1 MCISIAP
8 VTFGNTV
15 TGLYEADENTHV
27 IFYQNTVSGASN
39 LRRGRSGGAPML
51 SMTAPSTRGR
61 RGTAKTPSNWNTG
74 RKTGSD
80 AANGNALVIPIMT
93 ENFDSIRLLRDTA
106 NTPNLLKD
114 LRRAVQPPASRGG
127 LRRGS
132 AKGISFGAD
141 SVVIESFD
149 IYTLVLASRA
159 SLIPDAVK
167 AIESRKRPP
176 LAKETFAALEKW
188 YDCPFAVACF
198 NNEDAGEAKPIAYAY
213 EPKYPEQFL
222 IYTLDGHDGT
232 VPNLDATV
240 ELDHAVFVGSYRA
253 STGRAVNYSDSIP
266 ASLQKYLPSKVVGTA
281 FQKGTRLIN
290 GDILVAVDDVV
301 EGKFEAFRVLPPN
314 APDRAPVSLADALRA

>member
-27 IFYQNTVSGASN
+27 IFYQNSVSGATN
-39 LRRGRSGGAPML
+39 LRRRSGPPML
-51 SMTAPSTRGR
+51 SMTAPRR
-61 RGTAKTPSNWNTG
+61 RGGAAKGSTPSNWNTG
-74 RKTGSD
+74 RKTGSE

-93 ENFDSIRLLRDTA
+93 NDFDSIRLLRETA
-106 NTPNLLKD
+106 STPSLLKD
-114 LRRAVQPPASRGG
+114 IRKAVQPVSRGG

-132 AKGISFGAD
+132 KGISFGVGAD

-167 AIESRKRPP
+167 KIESRKRPP
-176 LAKETFAALEKW
+176 LAKETFAALEEW

-198 NNEDAGEAKPIAYAY
+198 NNDDAGEAKPIAYAY
-213 EPKYPEQFL
+213 EPKYPDNFL

-232 VPNLDATV
+232 VPDLNATV

-253 STGRAVNYSDSIP
+253 STGRPVNYSDAIP
-266 ASLQKYLPSKVVGTA
+266 AALKKYLPAKVVGTA
-281 FQKGTRLIN
+281 FQKGTRLVN
-290 GDILVAVDDVV
+290 GDILVAVDDVI

-314 APDRAPVSLADALRA
+314 GPERAPVSLADALRG

>member
-39 LRRGRSGGAPML
+39 LRRSRSGGTPVL
-51 SMTAPSTRGR
+51 SMTAPAKRGR
-61 RGTAKTPSNWNTG
+61 RSAPKTPSNWNTG
-74 RKTGSD
+74 RTAGSE
-80 AANGNALVIPIMT
+80 AANGNALVIPLLT
-93 ENFDSIRLLRDTA
+93 DNFDSIKLLRETA

-114 LRRAVQPPASRGG
+114 IRRAVQPPASRGG
-127 LRRGS
+127 LRRGGG
-132 AKGISFGAD
+132 KGISFGVD
-141 SVVIESFD
+141 TVVIESFD

-167 AIESRKRPP
+167 SIESRKRPP
-176 LAKETFAALEKW
+176 LAKETFAALEQW

-213 EPKYPEQFL
+213 EPKYPDQFL

-232 VPNLDATV
+232 VPDLNATV

-253 STGRAVNYSDSIP
+253 STGRPVSYGDYIP
-266 ASLQKYLPSKVVGTA
+266 GTLKQYLPAKVVGTA

-314 APDRAPVSLADALRA
+314 APDRAPVSLAEALKG